1 MNIAKAATTLAK
13 ILAANT
19 ARKRGEYKL
28 TPMLWGPP
36 GVGKSSIVKQVMRHL
51 NDYAL
56 KDLRLSTMLPVDVRG
71 VPALPRD
78 TESDSAR
85 FRFIPPEF
93 LPQNN
98 QKTLLFFDEVNT
110 APPSNQVVAY
120 EIALD
125 YAMGGHPLPEGTL
138 VVLAGNRT
146 EDKGA
151 TFDMPAPLANRL
163 LHIQVEPDVDSFFD
177 YGMERN
183 LNSMVLGFLKFR
195 RALLFVPPSG
205 KEKAFPTPRSWE
217 FVSMLLQAEEMRHDR
232 VDVELLAGVVG
243 QGAATEFAS
252 YIKMH
257 KHLPDLDAIL
267 DKGGVFT
274 HEEDS
279 VKYAFLVG
287 LAARYME
294 RPTEKRGNNFV
305 TALTALPEEL
315 QAMGV
320 YMTRSPNKPSNAL
333 VHVTKAPDFVKI
345 RDAVRGV
352 LAPET

>member
-1 MNIAKAATTLAK
+1 MTITKAAATLLK
-13 ILAANT
+13 VLKANT

-36 GVGKSSIVKQVMRHL
+36 GVGKSAVVRQAMRHL
-51 NDYAL
+51 NEYAL

-71 VPALPRD
+71 VPALPKD
-78 TESDSAR
+78 TDAPDAR

-93 LPQNN
+93 LPQDS

-177 YGMERN
+177 YGIERN
-183 LNSMVLGFLKFR
+183 LNPMVLGFLKFR
-195 RALLFVPPSG
+195 RPLLYVPPSG

-217 FVSMLLQAEEMRHDR
+217 FVSILLQAESMDHQR

-274 HEEDS
+274 HQEDS
-279 VKYAFLVG
+279 VKYAYLIG
-287 LAARYME
+287 LTARFME
-294 RPTEKRGNNFV
+294 RPTEKRANHYV
-305 TALTALPEEL
+305 TALTTLPEEL

-320 YMTRSPNKPSNAL
+320 YMTRSPHKPSNAL
-333 VHVTKAPDFVKI
+333 VHVTKAPDFIKI

-352 LAPET
+352 LSPES